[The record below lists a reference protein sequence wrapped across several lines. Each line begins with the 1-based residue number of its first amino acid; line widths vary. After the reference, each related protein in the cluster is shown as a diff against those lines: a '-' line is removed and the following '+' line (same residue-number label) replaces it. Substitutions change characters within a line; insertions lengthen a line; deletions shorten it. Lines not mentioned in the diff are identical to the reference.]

1 MKKLLSIMCVVFVL
15 ISFVGCS
22 STPSENPSVDSA
34 TGSQNSTVAPE
45 TVAKPV
51 ITDYSVAGMMN
62 VTDVYFSGKTSTGS
76 YSKVGYNG
84 VDTAIA
90 ITVDIMCPQ
99 CGEETFDIIDF
110 SDISENLIGQQ
121 TFSWT
126 DEKYCLNW
134 DNHSDSFDSSYKYS
148 IIFTLN
154 G

>member
-1 MKKLLSIMCVVFVL
+1 MKKLLSIICVVFLL
-15 ISFVGCS
+15 ISFAGCS
-22 STPSENPSVDSA
+22 STPTEGSSVDSA
-34 TGSQNSTVAPE
+34 TESQNGAEAPE

-62 VTDVYFSGKTSTGS
+62 VTDVYFSGKTLNGS

-99 CGEETFDIIDF
+99 CGEETFRIINF
-110 SDISENLIGQQ
+110 SDISENYIGQQ
-121 TFSWT
+121 TFTWT
-126 DEKYCLNW
+126 DKEECINW
-134 DNHSDSFDSSYKYS
+134 ANHSDSFDSSYKYS

>member
-22 STPSENPSVDSA
+22 STPSENPSVDS
-34 TGSQNSTVAPE
+34 TTESQNSTVAPE

-76 YSKVGYNG
+76 YCKVGYNG

-90 ITVDIMCPQ
+90 ITVEIMCPQ

-126 DEKYCLNW
+126 DEENCGNW
-134 DNHSDSFDSSYKYS
+134 ANHSDSFDSSYKYS

>member
-1 MKKLLSIMCVVFVL
+1 MKKLLSILCVVL
-15 ISFVGCS
+15 LLLSFAGCS
-22 STPSENPSVDSA
+22 STSFADPSADS
-34 TGSQNSTVAPE
+34 TTKPQNSTAAPE

-51 ITDYSVAGMMN
+51 ITDYTLTGMMN

-110 SDISENLIGQQ
+110 SDISEHLIGQQ
-121 TFSWT
+121 TFTWT
-126 DEKYCLNW
+126 SEEDCSNW
-134 DNHSDSFDSSYKYS
+134 DNHSDSFDTVYKYS